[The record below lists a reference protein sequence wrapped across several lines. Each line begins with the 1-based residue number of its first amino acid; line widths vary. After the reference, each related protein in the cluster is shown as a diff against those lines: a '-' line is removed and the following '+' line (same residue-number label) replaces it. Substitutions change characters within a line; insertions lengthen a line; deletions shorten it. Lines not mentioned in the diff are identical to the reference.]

1 MYRTFLYE
9 TILIETLLN
18 ETLLFETLLRNLL
31 KEVLSELKNTEKNR
45 SSVEK
50 LNRSE
55 SLRKPLLLLQKAVGE
70 VLLFFACCFEEVL

>member
-9 TILIETLLN
+9 TILI
-18 ETLLFETLLRNLL
+18 ETLLRNLL

-50 LNRSE
+50 LNRCE

-70 VLLFFACCFEEVL
+70 VLLFFACWFEEVL

>member
-1 MYRTFLYE
+1 MYRSFLYE
-9 TILIETLLN
+9 TI
-18 ETLLFETLLRNLL
+18 LFETLLRNLL

-50 LNRSE
+50 LNRCE

-70 VLLFFACCFEEVL
+70 VLLFFACWFEEVL